1 MKNIQRIDEAVGSI
15 EERRVSAEALLKSVV
30 KGDSSEVEG
39 IKLSK
44 EMADSFLMWLQY
56 STYGKKFSA
65 LPFYKLFSASF
76 NWGLDR
82 YTKSAALKKEY
93 KELKA
98 KASEM
103 RKAEKFE
110 SLKEAIDLL
119 KSSWRGTK
127 GWNDIARIM
136 DAGLMK
142 AIKSGSVTLGYAK
155 DYVKSLERMAKRNAK
170 KFFAEYGNFTEED
183 FIEDVEY
190 NMANENKVNEAK
202 FKKGQYIKSKNDSD
216 DFDGDVYDR
225 TNDVDGSE
233 ILKNSSFEI
242 YEIGKDEVVLWSDA
256 DGVEY
261 SIDPDDLKHFVKES
275 VINEAKKLGLGDKG
289 VDYNDNVVEVIE
301 IGKFDKVAKR
311 FKKEM
316 KADAEDYGF
325 EKGAGEFYLTK
336 NIEATEGNVGD
347 LAIYPVKYD
356 MSNYW
361 GLDPLKESINEAKFS
376 FSEDEVKDVAEVIA
390 KALAKMDNM
399 KTAVHDMEYDA
410 GRGAGFEISMGGD
423 KYEGGS
429 YVVKPNGDVVNA
441 AIGNSFPNA
450 VYANIGDTDI
460 KKVMKKIKKFE
471 SVTEA
476 EDFKPHMM
484 YDPETG
490 EEYKAEKPEDHER
503 MAKLGYVHE
512 KPEIK
517 ENNMKHFKSYGSFIN
532 EEYDTEARK
541 EMAAKGFALAD
552 GSFPIANLEDLKNA
566 IMAYGRAKDQA
577 KAAKFIAKRAKALG
591 AEDLIPDSDD
601 FQKSLKEGIE
611 DVYTQVPS
619 KTIAIEEG
627 KDIGS
632 WNQGGLKGDKNVLIT
647 TFVGPKDIEDFGLG
661 RKCMQINIGMDYIS
675 LNPADIVELK
685 DILKS
690 YKVK

>member
-1 MKNIQRIDEAVGSI
+1 MKNLKRIDEAVGSI
-15 EERRVSAEALLKSVV
+15 LERRAAADRLLKDVV
-30 KGDSSEVEG
+30 KGNASEVEG

-44 EMADSFLMWLQY
+44 EMAQGFLDWLKY
-56 STYGKKFSA
+56 STYGKKFGA
-65 LPFYKLFSASF
+65 LPFYKLFTASF

-82 YTKSAALKKEY
+82 FVKGANTELKAEF

-110 SLKEAIDLL
+110 SVDEAIDLI
-119 KSSWRGTK
+119 KSTWRGTK
-127 GWNDIARIM
+127 GWNDVARVM
-136 DAGLMK
+136 NAGLMK
-142 AIKSGSVTLGYAK
+142 AIKSGSIDIGYAK

-170 KFFAEYGNFTEED
+170 KFFNDYGNFSEDD

-190 NMANENKVNEAK
+190 NMANESKVNEASLGHAEV
-202 FKKGQYIKSKNDSD
+202 KKVIKGMSQKNKIALERAIK
-216 DFDGDVYDR
+216 DG
-225 TNDVDGSE
+225 TIKTSE
-233 ILKNSSFEI
+233 
-242 YEIGKDEVVLWSDA
+242 
-256 DGVEY
+256 
-261 SIDPDDLKHFVKES
+261 DLSNWAKS
-275 VINEAKKLGLGDKG
+275 INEAKKLGLGDKG
-289 VDYNDNVVEVIE
+289 VDYNDNVVEIIE

-390 KALAKMDNM
+390 KAIEKMDNM

-450 VYANIGDTDI
+450 VYAKIGDTDI
-460 KKVMKKIKKFE
+460 RKVMKNIKKFE
-471 SVTEA
+471 SVEVNEAKFVKSYDTKVNRAETEKEVKKIYPKYKKVGVGKLTHFFGELEPNLFFKA
-476 EDFKPHMM
+476 YYAKTYKQDTGKSIKGDFKITSVYSFRNGNGVELMKESIM
-484 YDPETG
+484 ENFKTYG
-490 EEYKAEKPEDHER
+490 EF
-503 MAKLGYVHE
+503 VS
-512 KPEIK
+512 
-517 ENNMKHFKSYGSFIN
+517 EN
-532 EEYDTEARK
+532 YDTEERK
-541 EMAAKGFALAD
+541 KMAEKGFALAD
-552 GSFPIANLEDLKNA
+552 GSFPISNLEDLKNA

-591 AEDLIPDSDD
+591 AEDLIPDSED
-601 FQKSLKEGIE
+601 FQKSLKE
-611 DVYTQVPS
+611 VATQVPA
-619 KTIAIEEG
+619 KTIAIDSEE
-627 KDIGS
+627 D
-632 WNQGGLKGDKNVLIT
+632 
-647 TFVGPKDIEDFGLG
+647 ED
-661 RKCMQINIGMDYIS
+661 
-675 LNPADIVELK
+675 
-685 DILKS
+685 
-690 YKVK
+690 

>member
-1 MKNIQRIDEAVGSI
+1 MKNLKRIDEAVGSI
-15 EERRVSAEALLKSVV
+15 LERRASADRLLKDVV
-30 KGDSSEVEG
+30 KGNASEVEG

-44 EMADSFLMWLQY
+44 EMAQGFLDWLKY
-56 STYGKKFSA
+56 STYGKKFGA
-65 LPFYKLFSASF
+65 LPFYKLFTASF

-82 YTKSAALKKEY
+82 FVKGANTKLKDEF

-110 SLKEAIDLL
+110 SVDEAIDLL
-119 KSSWRGTK
+119 KSTWRGTK
-127 GWNDIARIM
+127 GWNDVARIM

-142 AIKSGSVTLGYAK
+142 AIKAGSVPLSYAK

-170 KFFAEYGNFTEED
+170 KFFDEYGNFTEED

-202 FKKGQYIKSKNDSD
+202 F
-216 DFDGDVYDR
+216 
-225 TNDVDGSE
+225 
-233 ILKNSSFEI
+233 
-242 YEIGKDEVVLWSDA
+242 
-256 DGVEY
+256 
-261 SIDPDDLKHFVKES
+261 
-275 VINEAKKLGLGDKG
+275 
-289 VDYNDNVVEVIE
+289 
-301 IGKFDKVAKR
+301 
-311 FKKEM
+311 
-316 KADAEDYGF
+316 
-325 EKGAGEFYLTK
+325 
-336 NIEATEGNVGD
+336 
-347 LAIYPVKYD
+347 
-356 MSNYW
+356 
-361 GLDPLKESINEAKFS
+361 S
-376 FSEDEVKDVAEVIA
+376 FSEKQVKDVAEVIA
-390 KALAKMDNM
+390 KAIEKLDNM

-429 YVVKPNGDVVNA
+429 YVVRPNGEVYNA

-450 VYANIGDTDI
+450 VYAKIGDTDI
-460 KKVMKKIKKFE
+460 RKVMKNIKKFE

-476 EDFKPHMM
+476 KFVKSYDTKVNDAETKKEVSKIYPKAKFFIGKMSHFFGELEPNLFFKAYYPKYYKQDTGKSVKGDFKITSV
-484 YDPETG
+484 YSKKG
-490 EEYKAEKPEDHER
+490 SN
-503 MAKLGYVHE
+503 YVE
-512 KPEIK
+512 LMESY
-517 ENNMKHFKSYGSFIN
+517 KSYGKFVSEN
-532 EEYDTEARK
+532 YDTEERK
-541 EMAAKGFALAD
+541 EMASKGFALAD

-591 AEDLIPDSDD
+591 AEDLIPDTED

-611 DVYTQVPS
+611 DVYTQVPA

-661 RKCMQINIGMDYIS
+661 RKCMQINVGMDYIS
-675 LNPADIVELK
+675 LNPADIAELK

>member
-1 MKNIQRIDEAVGSI
+1 MKHLKRIDEAVGSI
-15 EERRVSAEALLKSVV
+15 LERRASADRLLKDVV
-30 KGDSSEVEG
+30 KGNTSEVEG

-44 EMADSFLMWLQY
+44 EMAQGFLDWLKY
-56 STYGKKFSA
+56 STYGKKFGA
-65 LPFYKLFSASF
+65 LPFYKLFTASF

-82 YTKSAALKKEY
+82 FVKGANTELKAEF

-110 SLKEAIDLL
+110 SVDEAIDLI
-119 KSSWRGTK
+119 KSTWRGTK
-127 GWNDIARIM
+127 GWNDVARVM
-136 DAGLMK
+136 NAGLMK
-142 AIKSGSVTLGYAK
+142 AIKSGSIDIGYAK

-170 KFFAEYGNFTEED
+170 KFFNDYGNFSEDD

-190 NMANENKVNEAK
+190 NMANESKVNEASLGHAEV
-202 FKKGQYIKSKNDSD
+202 KKVIKGMSRKNKIALERAIK
-216 DFDGDVYDR
+216 DG
-225 TNDVDGSE
+225 TIKTSE
-233 ILKNSSFEI
+233 
-242 YEIGKDEVVLWSDA
+242 
-256 DGVEY
+256 
-261 SIDPDDLKHFVKES
+261 DLSNWAKS
-275 VINEAKKLGLGDKG
+275 INEAKKLGLGDKG
-289 VDYNDNVVEVIE
+289 VDYNDNVVEIIE

-390 KALAKMDNM
+390 KAIEKMDNM

-450 VYANIGDTDI
+450 VYAKIGDTDI
-460 KKVMKKIKKFE
+460 RKVMKNIKKFE
-471 SVTEA
+471 SVEVNEAKFVKSYDTKVNRAETEKEVKKIYPKYKKVGVGKLTHFFGELEPNLFFKA
-476 EDFKPHMM
+476 YYAKTYKQDTGKSIKGDFKITSVYSFRNGNGVELMKESIM
-484 YDPETG
+484 ENFKTYG
-490 EEYKAEKPEDHER
+490 EFVSEK
-503 MAKLGYVHE
+503 
-512 KPEIK
+512 
-517 ENNMKHFKSYGSFIN
+517 
-532 EEYDTEARK
+532 YDTEERK
-541 EMAAKGFALAD
+541 KMAEKGFALAD
-552 GSFPIANLEDLKNA
+552 GSFPISNLEDLKNA

-591 AEDLIPDSDD
+591 AEDLIPDSED
-601 FQKSLKEGIE
+601 FQKSLKE
-611 DVYTQVPS
+611 VATQVPA
-619 KTIAIEEG
+619 KTIAIDSEE
-627 KDIGS
+627 D
-632 WNQGGLKGDKNVLIT
+632 
-647 TFVGPKDIEDFGLG
+647 ED
-661 RKCMQINIGMDYIS
+661 
-675 LNPADIVELK
+675 
-685 DILKS
+685 
-690 YKVK
+690 

>member
-1 MKNIQRIDEAVGSI
+1 MKNLKRMDEAVGSI
-15 EERRVSAEALLKSVV
+15 LERRAAADRLLKDVV
-30 KGDSSEVEG
+30 KGNASEVEG

-44 EMADSFLMWLQY
+44 EMAQGFLDWLKY
-56 STYGKKFSA
+56 STYGKKFGA
-65 LPFYKLFSASF
+65 LPFYKLFTASF

-82 YTKSAALKKEY
+82 FVKGANTKLKDEF

-110 SLKEAIDLL
+110 SVDEAIDLL
-119 KSSWRGTK
+119 KSTWRGTK
-127 GWNDIARIM
+127 GWNDVARIM

-142 AIKSGSVTLGYAK
+142 AIKAGSVPLSYAK

-170 KFFAEYGNFTEED
+170 KFFDEYGNFTEED

-202 FKKGQYIKSKNDSD
+202 F
-216 DFDGDVYDR
+216 
-225 TNDVDGSE
+225 
-233 ILKNSSFEI
+233 
-242 YEIGKDEVVLWSDA
+242 
-256 DGVEY
+256 
-261 SIDPDDLKHFVKES
+261 
-275 VINEAKKLGLGDKG
+275 
-289 VDYNDNVVEVIE
+289 
-301 IGKFDKVAKR
+301 
-311 FKKEM
+311 
-316 KADAEDYGF
+316 
-325 EKGAGEFYLTK
+325 
-336 NIEATEGNVGD
+336 
-347 LAIYPVKYD
+347 
-356 MSNYW
+356 
-361 GLDPLKESINEAKFS
+361 S
-376 FSEDEVKDVAEVIA
+376 FSEKQVKDVAEVIA
-390 KALAKMDNM
+390 KAIEKLDNM

-429 YVVKPNGDVVNA
+429 YVVRPNGEVYNA

-450 VYANIGDTDI
+450 VYAKIGDTDI
-460 KKVMKKIKKFE
+460 RKVMKNIKKFE

-476 EDFKPHMM
+476 KFVKSYDTKVNDAETKKEVSKIYPKAKFFIGKMSHFFGELEPNLFFKAYYPKYYKQDTGKSVKGDFKITSV
-484 YDPETG
+484 YSKKG
-490 EEYKAEKPEDHER
+490 SN
-503 MAKLGYVHE
+503 YVE
-512 KPEIK
+512 LMESY
-517 ENNMKHFKSYGSFIN
+517 KSYGKFVSEN
-532 EEYDTEARK
+532 YDTEERK
-541 EMAAKGFALAD
+541 EMASKGFALAD

-591 AEDLIPDSDD
+591 AEDLIPDTED

-611 DVYTQVPS
+611 DVYTQVPA

-661 RKCMQINIGMDYIS
+661 RKCMQINVGMDYIS
-675 LNPADIVELK
+675 LNPADIAELK

>member
-1 MKNIQRIDEAVGSI
+1 MKNLKRIDEAVGSI
-15 EERRVSAEALLKSVV
+15 LERRASADRLLKDVV
-30 KGDSSEVEG
+30 KGNASEVEG

-44 EMADSFLMWLQY
+44 EMAQGFLDWLKY
-56 STYGKKFSA
+56 STYGKKFGA
-65 LPFYKLFSASF
+65 LPFYKLFTASF

-82 YTKSAALKKEY
+82 FVKGANTKLKDEF

-110 SLKEAIDLL
+110 SVDEAIDLL
-119 KSSWRGTK
+119 KSTWRGTK
-127 GWNDIARIM
+127 GWNDVARIM

-142 AIKSGSVTLGYAK
+142 AIKAGSVPLSYAK

-170 KFFAEYGNFTEED
+170 KFFDEYGNFTEED

-202 FKKGQYIKSKNDSD
+202 F
-216 DFDGDVYDR
+216 
-225 TNDVDGSE
+225 
-233 ILKNSSFEI
+233 
-242 YEIGKDEVVLWSDA
+242 
-256 DGVEY
+256 
-261 SIDPDDLKHFVKES
+261 
-275 VINEAKKLGLGDKG
+275 
-289 VDYNDNVVEVIE
+289 
-301 IGKFDKVAKR
+301 
-311 FKKEM
+311 
-316 KADAEDYGF
+316 
-325 EKGAGEFYLTK
+325 
-336 NIEATEGNVGD
+336 
-347 LAIYPVKYD
+347 
-356 MSNYW
+356 
-361 GLDPLKESINEAKFS
+361 S
-376 FSEDEVKDVAEVIA
+376 FSEKQVKDVAEVIA
-390 KALAKMDNM
+390 KAIEKLDNM

-429 YVVKPNGDVVNA
+429 YVVRPNGEVYNA

-450 VYANIGDTDI
+450 VYAKIGDTDI
-460 KKVMKKIKKFE
+460 RKVMKNIKKFE

-476 EDFKPHMM
+476 KFVKSYDTKVNDAETKKEVSKIYPKAKFFIGKMSHFFGELEPNLFFKAYYPKYYKQDTGKSVKGDFKITSV
-484 YDPETG
+484 YSKKG
-490 EEYKAEKPEDHER
+490 SN
-503 MAKLGYVHE
+503 YVE
-512 KPEIK
+512 LMESY
-517 ENNMKHFKSYGSFIN
+517 KSYGKFVSEN
-532 EEYDTEARK
+532 YDTEERK
-541 EMAAKGFALAD
+541 EMASKGFALAD

-591 AEDLIPDSDD
+591 AEDLIPDTDD

-611 DVYTQVPS
+611 DVYTQVPA

-661 RKCMQINIGMDYIS
+661 RKCMQINVGMDYIS
-675 LNPADIVELK
+675 LNPADIAELK